1 MMGRARSAAGR
12 NRLQVV
18 ALLGAGLAVP
28 STARA
33 QALPFLDA
41 GHVRAIEN
49 EISGDAAFEHI
60 RFMTQF
66 HRPRGGADGLWEV
79 AEYTARTARAAG
91 LADVRVIRQAYT
103 APPWNARFA
112 ELRLEGPGGERLA
125 STLQTP
131 LHLADYSRAAD
142 VVAELVDVGAGT
154 PEELDRA
161 RVAGRIVLTHGE
173 LGRVMADAVV
183 ARGAAGVVWYPSPF
197 REASGTDGSG
207 LDRPDQVR
215 WLSLPWQADPGREP
229 TFAFGLSLRQG
240 LALRNRLARADAPL
254 RVRAVVDAA
263 FASRQGSEP
272 WQVMVEGWIRGTHDA
287 GGHDVVLTAHL
298 QEEAYSANDDA
309 SGSANVLEIARAL
322 NGLIAAG
329 ILPRPRR
336 SLRFWWV
343 TEFSSQRQYFAD
355 DPDAHRRI
363 WVNVNQDMVG
373 ADQSQD
379 LLRKQNV
386 TRVPATRFHFLNDV
400 AEAVIDYMVTSN
412 SYELAQA
419 QAGTPLYPNP
429 HIAALGSRHRYA
441 AEMIFFHGNTDHIP
455 FLEAPIGRP
464 AISFT
469 NMPDRFIHSTDDDL
483 WNIDRTQL
491 QRNAVA
497 AALISW
503 AMAEADARSAPA
515 LAAEVAGRGAER
527 VARNLRLGLSWMAA
541 AGRGGPTGF
550 APAFRDATAAYHAAE
565 DQIRYATD
573 RERRAIRSLLEI
585 GPETADTAGM
595 LEAVGRREAQALA
608 ELAAVRVR
616 IAGDAAPARV
626 STEAERRL
634 AALRPALIA
643 GPAEFLTARGSIPA
657 VPGLHNLMAFEV
669 LNAVDGSRTG
679 EEIFRLV
686 AAEAREA
693 GPHYYGSVTPEA
705 VARYLEGAAAAGVIR
720 LR

>member
-1 MMGRARSAAGR
+1 MMGHARKAAGR
-12 NRLQVV
+12 VPAMAVFAVV
-18 ALLGAGLAVP
+18 LALP
-28 STARA
+28 SAARA
-33 QALPFLDA
+33 QGLSFLEA
-41 GHVRAIEN
+41 RHVRAIEH

-79 AEYTARTARAAG
+79 AEYTARAARAAG
-91 LADVRVIRQAYT
+91 LADVRVIRQAYN

-112 ELRLEGPGGERLA
+112 ELRLDGPGGERLA

-142 VVAELVDVGAGT
+142 VVAELVDVGAGS

-173 LGRVMADAVV
+173 LGAVMREAVV
-183 ARGAAGVVWYPSPF
+183 NRGAAGVVWYPSPF
-197 REASGTDGSG
+197 RDASGTDGSG

-215 WLSLPWQADPGREP
+215 WLSLPWRAEAGREP

-240 LALRNRLARADAPL
+240 IALRNRLAGAAGPL

-263 FASRQGSEP
+263 FTSLHGTEP

-287 GGHDVVLTAHL
+287 AGQDVVLTAHL

-322 NGLIAAG
+322 NDLIAAG
-329 ILPRPRR
+329 ALPRPRR
-336 SLRFWWV
+336 SVRFWWV

-355 DPDAHRRI
+355 HPEAHRRI

-379 LLRKQNV
+379 ILRKQNV

-400 AEAVIDYMVTSN
+400 AEAVIAYMVTSN

-419 QAGTPLYPNP
+419 QAGQPLYPNP
-429 HIAALGSRHRYA
+429 HVAALGSRHRYA

-469 NMPDRFIHSTDDDL
+469 NMPDRYIHSTDDDL

-491 QRNAVA
+491 QRNAIA
-497 AALISW
+497 AALIAW
-503 AMAEADARSAPA
+503 AMAGADARTAPA

-527 VARNLRLGLSWMAA
+527 IARNLRLGLAWIAATGRGETSAFEPAFTETAA
-541 AGRGGPTGF
+541 AF
-550 APAFRDATAAYHAAE
+550 HAAV
-565 DQIRYATD
+565 DQIHYAAD
-573 RERRAIRSLLEI
+573 RERRAIRSLQEI
-585 GPETADTAGM
+585 GAEPAPDTADM
-595 LEAVGRREAQALA
+595 LEAVAQREAQALA
-608 ELAAVRVR
+608 ELAAVRAR
-616 IAGDAAPARV
+616 IAGGATPARV

-634 AALRPALIA
+634 AALRPALVA

-669 LNAVDGSRTG
+669 LNAVDASRTG
-679 EEIFRLV
+679 EEIYRLV

-693 GPHYYGSVTPEA
+693 GPHYYGTVTPEA
-705 VARYLEGAAAAGVIR
+705 VARYLDGAAAAGVIR